1 MKRDEVAAAA
11 GREIKKEVQR
21 ELEGRLDIDDE
32 EVLRIIDEK
41 IRLRSKQISLPLP
54 DKLKIRKD
62 VFNAMRRLDV
72 LQELI
77 DDPTI
82 TEIMVNGMQSIFIER
97 EGRLIDTGR
106 VFDSRDRLS
115 DIIQQIVAGAN
126 RTVNMASPIV
136 DARLKDGSRV
146 NVVLDPV
153 AVNGP
158 ILTIRRFPKV
168 PIDGGKLIE
177 LGSVNREVL
186 DFLHA
191 LVRARYNL
199 LISGGTGAGKTTFL
213 NVMSGYIPESER
225 IITIE
230 DSAELIIQGISNLVS
245 LEARNANVEGCN
257 EISIRDLIKTALRM
271 RPDRIIVGE
280 VRSGEAIDMLQ
291 AMNVGQDGSMSTI
304 HANSAHDALSRLE
317 TMMML
322 HTEIPISAL
331 RRQMASGIDFII
343 HLGRLRDKSRRLLE
357 IREITGFENG
367 EILSNVIYRFEE
379 TGEVRG
385 RIRGQLIQVNSIT
398 NMEKLKRAGIDIVT
412 WQNDHVGEGR
422 S

>member
-1 MKRDEVAAAA
+1 MNREELILKKSK
-11 GREIKKEVQR
+11 EIKKEVQR
-21 ELEGRLDIDDE
+21 ELEGRLDIDDN
-32 EVLRIIDEK
+32 EVLKLIDDK
-41 IRLRSKQISLPLP
+41 IRLKNKQVSLLLS
-54 DKLKIRKD
+54 DKLSIRKD

-77 DDPTI
+77 DDGAV
-82 TEIMVNGMQSIFIER
+82 TEIMVNGMHSIFIEK
-97 EGRLIDTGR
+97 GGALYDTGR
-106 VFDSRDRLS
+106 KFDSKERLS

-126 RTVNMASPIV
+126 RTVNAASPIV

-146 NVVLDPV
+146 NVVLDPI

-168 PIDGGKLIE
+168 PIDADKLVAM
-177 LGSVNREVL
+177 GSVSREVI
-186 DFLHA
+186 DFLDK
-191 LVRARYNL
+191 LVRAKYNI

-213 NVMSGYIPESER
+213 NVMSGYIPGSER

-257 EISIRDLIKTALRM
+257 AITIRDLIKTALRM

-280 VRSGEAIDMLQ
+280 VRGNESIDMLQ

-304 HANSAHDALSRLE
+304 HANSSADALSRLE

-331 RRQMASGIDFII
+331 RRQMASGIDIII
-343 HLGRLRDKSRRLLE
+343 HLSRLRDKSRRLME
-357 IREITGFENG
+357 VREITGFENG
-367 EILSNVIYRFEE
+367 EIISSPIYQFVEE
-379 TGEVRG
+379 GEANGKVLG
-385 RIRGQLIQVNSIT
+385 SLKKVNDLVHRD
-398 NMEKLKRAGIDIVT
+398 KLLRAGIREV
-412 WQNDHVGEGR
+412 
-422 S
+422 

>member
-1 MKRDEVAAAA
+1 MNRNEVVAEKA
-11 GREIKKEVQR
+11 REIKKEVQR
-21 ELEGRLDIDDE
+21 ELEGRLDIDDD

-41 IRLRSKQISLPLP
+41 IRLKNRQVTLLLSE
-54 DKLKIRKD
+54 KLSMRRD

-82 TEIMVNGMQSIFIER
+82 TEIMVNGTHSIFIER
-97 EGRLIDTGR
+97 DGGLIDTGR
-106 VFDSRDRLS
+106 SFDSKDRLS

-126 RTVNMASPIV
+126 RTVNAASPIA

-153 AVNGP
+153 AINGP

-168 PIDGGKLIE
+168 PIDGEKLIAM
-177 LGSVNREVL
+177 GSVSREVL
-186 DFLHA
+186 TFLGK
-191 LVRARYNL
+191 LVRARYNI

-213 NVMSGYIPESER
+213 NVLSGHIPKSER

-230 DSAELIIQGISNLVS
+230 DSAELIIQGVDNLVS

-257 EISIRDLIKTALRM
+257 AISIRDLIKTALRM

-280 VRSGEAIDMLQ
+280 VRGSESIDMLQ

-304 HANSAHDALSRLE
+304 HANSAQDALSRLE

-322 HTEIPISAL
+322 HTEIPMGAL
-331 RRQMASGIDFII
+331 RRQMASGIDVII
-343 HLGRLRDKSRRLLE
+343 QLGRLRDKSRRLLE
-357 IREITGFENG
+357 IREITGYEDG
-367 EILSNVIYRFEE
+367 EIQSQILYGFEE
-379 TGEVRG
+379 TGEARG
-385 RIRGQLIQVNSIT
+385 RVSGEFRRREPLKHR
-398 NMEKLKRAGIDIVT
+398 EKLKRAGID
-412 WQNDHVGEGR
+412 GL
-422 S
+422 